1 MPDPEVLGPWAK
13 ENGHGED
20 MAAVCAKPAV
30 KEFLFAEMNKTGKE
44 CKLKGFEFA
53 KAIHVEAEPFSAE
66 NELLTVSIVC
76 FLLKLIIPS
85 SHRIFFQ
92 PTFKPKRPQLKNHY
106 QAQIDAMYAE
116 LGEKEAAKKAAAEK
130 K

>member
-1 MPDPEVLGPWAK
+1 MSLCFV
-13 ENGHGED
+13 
-20 MAAVCAKPAV
+20 
-30 KEFLFAEMNKTGKE
+30 FL
-44 CKLKGFEFA
+44 C
-53 KAIHVEAEPFSAE
+53 I
-66 NELLTVSIVC
+66 
-76 FLLKLIIPS
+76 LLKVFS
-85 SHRIFFQ
+85 FQ